1 MKQLTL
7 LFALF
12 LTHPA
17 FSQEILDPLHR
28 FDVGFKT
35 GIRVGQK
42 IPPFKAVD
50 QNGKA
55 RDFDSIK
62 GPQGAVILFHRSADW

>member
-1 MKQLTL
+1 MKPSAL

-12 LTHPA
+12 LTHA
-17 FSQEILDPLHR
+17 AYSQVILDPLHR
-28 FDVGFKT
+28 FDVDFKT

-50 QNGKA
+50 QNGKT

-62 GPQGAVILFHRSADW
+62 GPQGAAILFHRSADW

>member
-7 LFALF
+7 LFAVF

-17 FSQEILDPLHR
+17 CSQGIMDPLHR
-28 FDVGFKT
+28 YDVDFKT

-42 IPPFKAVD
+42 IPPFQAVD
-50 QNGKA
+50 QNGKTW
-55 RDFDSIK
+55 DFDSIK